1 MAVPGSDSDD
11 DARAHASKQQ
21 HVGDD
26 SPGSPVESLSG
37 LLALAEADEAR
48 AADDSCAAVAELV
61 ALAERAAALPSHP
74 IAGSA
79 EEAETDAVFAS
90 LRGCHA
96 ELDADARDVGRRP
109 SRPPRA
115 LRRRAREGLSPRRG
129 RRGARGDPSGRGV
142 VRRRRRDRDER
153 RGGRA
158 SASMSL
164 EDIKS
169 RRRVLPVAG
178 DIASAARRE
187 KDA

>member
-11 DARAHASKQQ
+11 DARAHASNSP
-21 HVGDD
+21 GDD

-96 ELDADARDVGRRP
+96 ELDADA
-109 SRPPRA
+109 
-115 LRRRAREGLSPRRG
+115 
-129 RRGARGDPSGRGV
+129 
-142 VRRRRRDRDER
+142 
-153 RGGRA
+153 
-158 SASMSL
+158 
-164 EDIKS
+164 
-169 RRRVLPVAG
+169 
-178 DIASAARRE
+178 
-187 KDA
+187 